1 MGDLNVRGVAVTVT
15 RVEPKRATVR
25 LSERELPL
33 EYVCK
38 VGTPSGEVEE
48 RRLVGES
55 AAVLRAELEAK
66 GFFIFSIRR
75 SLDLKHWG
83 LGSRRIPRSV
93 VRLFSQEL
101 ATLLKAGLP
110 LFQALDVMIERQA
123 HAGFKRSLTAIRDRV
138 KTGSALSDA
147 VRLEGDL
154 YPPILTASL
163 VAGER
168 SGSLETVL
176 RRFAQYLRLN
186 EAIKRKAVT
195 ASVYPALL
203 LTVMGALGSVL
214 VFFVIP
220 SFERFFHDLGGEL
233 PLLTRAV
240 VWIAR
245 HAQQNGLIILAL
257 VVGVVGGAVAW
268 RMRPGSAIKLDGWL
282 LRIPLIGH
290 MMRIYAT
297 SQLARTLATLL
308 AGGLPLINAIEVAS
322 ASVGNRAMGQ
332 AVADATPLI
341 REGKNLTHALESTG
355 MLESLALEMV
365 KVGEQTGALG
375 EMLTALAEF
384 YDEEL
389 DNRIAVTLALV
400 EPIMIMLL
408 AVVVATM
415 LLAFYLP
422 IFESFS
428 RIQGNH

>member
-1 MGDLNVRGVAVTVT
+1 MPV
-15 RVEPKRATVR
+15 
-25 LSERELPL
+25 

-38 VGTPSGEVEE
+38 VGVPGGDVEE
-48 RRLVGES
+48 RRLVGGS
-55 AAVLRAELEAK
+55 AAALRAELEAQ
-66 GFFIFSIRR
+66 GYFIFSIRR
-75 SLDLKHWG
+75 SFDLKHWG

-123 HAGFKRSLTAIRDRV
+123 HVSFKRSLTAIRDRV

-147 VRLEGDL
+147 VRAEGGL
-154 YPPILTASL
+154 YPPIFTASL

-203 LTVMGALGSVL
+203 LTVMGAMGSVL

-233 PLLTRAV
+233 PVLTRVV

-245 HAQQNGLIILAL
+245 HAQENILVILAL
-257 VVGVVGGAVAW
+257 GAALLGGAITW
-268 RMRPGSAIKLDGWL
+268 RTRPGSAAKLDAWL
-282 LRIPLIGH
+282 LRLPLIGH

-308 AGGLPLINAIEVAS
+308 AGGLPLLNALEVAS
-322 ASVGNRAMGQ
+322 ASVGNRAMAQ
-332 AVADATPLI
+332 AATDATPLI

-365 KVGEQTGALG
+365 KVGEQTGSLG

-400 EPIMIMLL
+400 EPLMIILL
-408 AVVVATM
+408 AIVVATM

-428 RIQGNH
+428 RIQGGH